1 MEMIEQFEE
10 KTHGIITAEYITKHK
25 NKDSRHSIE
34 ELYGY
39 HFSKKKHVLKLH
51 LFIQIVL

>member
-39 HFSKKKHVLKLH
+39 HFSKKNMC
-51 LFIQIVL
+51 